1 MNAKTSGAAR
11 LALAVVLSLT
21 SAEGCAQAGGSVER
35 INATAPAN
43 ADQQVRPPV
52 EFIDTAYT
60 RASGKIIRLSS
71 SGNAQ
76 RDLGRDLQ
84 RALDDA
90 VPGDVIELD
99 QKARFVGNFVL
110 PRKPAAAASGNKN
123 WIIIRSAAA
132 DTELPAPG
140 ERVSPS
146 FAGAM
151 PDLVSPNSDPV
162 LKAGGGA
169 HHFRLIGIELIA
181 ATGVNTSNLVRLGEG
196 DERDASLLPRDI
208 IIDRCYIHGDE
219 KTGLRRGIALNSA
232 RTAVIDSW
240 ISDCHLAGADSQ
252 AICGWNGPGPFKIV
266 NNYLEAAGENVMFGG
281 ADPRIDGLIP
291 SDIEFRGNHCFKPLK
306 WKSGHPEYQGIK
318 WSVKNL
324 FELKNARRVLI
335 EGNVFENNWLDAQ
348 TGYAILFKSVNQ
360 EGKAPWSATEDVEFK
375 NNVVR
380 HCGGGIN
387 IQGTSPDQ
395 PGGRTSRLRIANN
408 LFDDVNGKLWG
419 GDGAFIKMTETP
431 NVTVDHNTVS
441 QSGNIVTAYGPP
453 SEGFVFTNNIVRHN
467 EYGVKGDGTRTGAD
481 TLARYFPGCVFRK
494 NAIVDPRNEQYPADN
509 FSLSAGEAVTA
520 LAEVKTQTT
529 GEVRRNR
536 RVGTDG
542 REVGCDI
549 QSLPSVVSR
558 SGN

>member
-1 MNAKTSGAAR
+1 
-11 LALAVVLSLT
+11 
-21 SAEGCAQAGGSVER
+21 
-35 INATAPAN
+35 
-43 ADQQVRPPV
+43 
-52 EFIDTAYT
+52 
-60 RASGKIIRLSS
+60 
-71 SGNAQ
+71 
-76 RDLGRDLQ
+76 
-84 RALDDA
+84 
-90 VPGDVIELD
+90 
-99 QKARFVGNFVL
+99 
-110 PRKPAAAASGNKN
+110 
-123 WIIIRSAAA
+123 
-132 DTELPAPG
+132 LPAPG

-146 FAGAM
+146 FEGAM

-162 LKAGGGA
+162 LRAASGA
-169 HHFRLIGIELIA
+169 HNFRLIGIELIA

-208 IIDRCYIHGDE
+208 IIDRCYIHGDD

-240 ISDCHLAGADSQ
+240 IADCHLVGADSQ

-281 ADPRIDGLIP
+281 ADPKIDGLIP
-291 SDIEFRGNHCFKPLK
+291 SDIEFKRNHCFKPLK
-306 WKSGHPEYQGIK
+306 WKSGHPDYKGTK

-335 EGNVFENNWLDAQ
+335 EGNVFENSWLDAQ

-360 EGKAPWSATEDVEFK
+360 DGRAPWSATEDVEFK

-387 IQGTSPDQ
+387 IQGTAADQ
-395 PGGRTSRLRIANN
+395 PGGRTRRLRIVNN

-467 EYGVKGDGTRTGAD
+467 EYGVKGDGTRPGAD
-481 TLARYFPGCVFRK
+481 TLGKYFPGCIFRK
-494 NAIVDPRNEQYPADN
+494 NAIVDPRNAQYPADN
-509 FSLSAGEAVTA
+509 FSLSAAEAAAALPDGKAQMTA
-520 LAEVKTQTT
+520 EA
-529 GEVRRNR
+529 RRNR

-542 REVGCDI
+542 REVGCDM
-549 QSLPSVVSR
+549 QALPSVVSQ
-558 SGN
+558 SAN